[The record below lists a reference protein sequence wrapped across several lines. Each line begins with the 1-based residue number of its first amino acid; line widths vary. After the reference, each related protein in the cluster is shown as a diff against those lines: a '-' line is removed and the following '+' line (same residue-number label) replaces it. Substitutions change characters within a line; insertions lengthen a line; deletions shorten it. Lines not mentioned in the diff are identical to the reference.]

1 MEKTVT
7 KRKVVIIGAGLV
19 GSSCAF
25 SLVHQSLCEELVLID
40 VNHERAVG
48 EALDLLH
55 TMSYMPTLTKVKAGT
70 YADCHDANV
79 IIIAAGGPPKPGE
92 TRLDSL
98 QTSAKICQ
106 AIVPEVMKS
115 GFSGHFLVISNP
127 VDVIAYYVWQLSG
140 LPSSHV
146 LGTGTAIDSARL
158 QAILAQRFGL
168 NPKSV
173 QAVALGEHG
182 DSQMVPWSQV
192 TIANQPLD
200 QWLAAQGQSLSVEE
214 RAQIRVATARAGWEI
229 FQRKGTTYYGIAA
242 AANAVVKAIL
252 HDEQTVL
259 PVSTRVT
266 GQYGYHDVYLGTPA
280 LLGANGV
287 EAVYEVPLTAE
298 EAQQLAESVQTL
310 QQAQAS
316 LPPVS
321 QSEVTEA

>member
-1 MEKTVT
+1 MEKT
-7 KRKVVIIGAGLV
+7 KMQRKVAIIGTGLV

-25 SLVHQSLCEELVLID
+25 SLVHQSLCEELILID

-48 EALDLLH
+48 EALDLQH
-55 TMSYMPTLTKVKAGT
+55 TMSYMPSITKVQAGS
-70 YADCHDANV
+70 YADCGDANL

-106 AIVPEVMKS
+106 SIVPEVMKS
-115 GFSGHFLVISNP
+115 GFTGHFLVISNP

-158 QAILAQRFGL
+158 QTILAERLGL
-168 NPKSV
+168 NPKSI
-173 QAVALGEHG
+173 QAITLGEHG

-200 QWLAAQGQSLSVEE
+200 TWLAANEKTLTLEE
-214 RAQIRVATARAGWEI
+214 RAQIQVDTARAGWEI
-229 FQRKGTTYYGIAA
+229 YQRKGTTYYGIAA
-242 AANAVVKAIL
+242 AANAIVKAIL

-259 PVSTRVT
+259 PVSTCVS
-266 GQYGYHDVYLGTPA
+266 GHYGYSDVYLGTPA

-287 EAVYEVPLTAE
+287 EAVYEVPLTAH
-298 EAQQLAESVQTL
+298 EAQQLEQSIAVL
-310 QQAQAS
+310 QQAQAA
-316 LPPVS
+316 LPLVDKDK
-321 QSEVTEA
+321 